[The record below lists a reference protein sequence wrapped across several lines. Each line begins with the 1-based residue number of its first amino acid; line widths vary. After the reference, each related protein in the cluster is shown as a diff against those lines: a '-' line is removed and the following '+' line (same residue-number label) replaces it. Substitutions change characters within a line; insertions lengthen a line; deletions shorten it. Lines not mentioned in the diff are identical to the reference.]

1 MASKPRK
8 AFDGIARPQ
17 GFIDDAAEDGA
28 LVSKKKYYGYGHKP
42 PYAKKTLDAGAETR
56 PTERDSQIRKSYYG
70 PPRTESMAAAKKQD
84 RADVAAFMKK
94 TKRSMKKR

>member
-8 AFDGIARPQ
+8 AFDGIGRPQ
-17 GFIDDAAEDGA
+17 GFIDDAAKAVIKVVTRSG
-28 LVSKKKYYGYGHKP
+28 SKAPKATRGQM
-42 PYAKKTLDAGAETR
+42 YAKALKAEKR
-56 PTERDSQIRKSYYG
+56 LKQNVYG
-70 PPRTESMAAAKKQD
+70 KQFGEYDMTSMAAAKKQD

>member
-1 MASKPRK
+1 MAKNKKP
-8 AFDGIARPQ
+8 AISGIARPQ
-17 GFIDDAAEDGA
+17 GFIDDTAEDGA

-94 TKRSMKKR
+94 KKRGRR